1 MRPQSIVHFER
12 VVLFSLLLGVANTFM
27 IWGTLTS
34 SVATAGMGVGFIVT
48 VQAIT
53 LAIYLLLIWFIARK
67 GSPVAKWIYVVLA
80 AIGLLF
86 GLIGIG
92 QVAGLY
98 GTSALVIT
106 IVQYVL
112 SAVSIW
118 LLFRPDANAWFSN
131 GRGPVDPSI
140 FN

>member
-1 MRPQSIVHFER
+1 MRPPSIVNFER
-12 VVLFSLLLGVANTFM
+12 VVLFSILLGVANTFL
-27 IWGTLTS
+27 IWEQLAAT
-34 SVATAGMGVGFIVT
+34 VATTGMGTGFIVT
-48 VQAIT
+48 VQAVTI
-53 LAIYLLLIWFIARK
+53 AIYLLLIWFISRK

-92 QVAGLY
+92 QVASLY
-98 GTSALVIT
+98 GTVSLVIT

-118 LLFRPDANAWFSN
+118 LLFQPDANAWFSD
-131 GRGPVDPSI
+131 GRGPVDPNV
-140 FN
+140 FR